1 MENANFDERESV
13 EASRYYLHLRGNTA
27 GYKYRLALVDRLDVA
42 RKSTESGIEIVF
54 HLVEAFFDAAKTIL
68 PNEEIDYDADEMRRS
83 LMPVLKKTN
92 LKNMLILFRKATDQD
107 LENYIEYW
115 KTRDGQRVVALMNAA
130 LEAGARQG
138 SAVAMEMVAA
148 KRHTVP

>member
-1 MENANFDERESV
+1 
-13 EASRYYLHLRGNTA
+13 
-27 GYKYRLALVDRLDVA
+27 
-42 RKSTESGIEIVF
+42 
-54 HLVEAFFDAAKTIL
+54 L